1 MKNMSAYDYLRDLKD
16 LKPADSL
23 NELSFTTDIETI
35 AEYMEGYHQAKLKV
49 ERSYSKIA
57 ETTEQ

>member
-35 AEYMEGYHQAKLKV
+35 AEYMEGYHQAKLRV
-49 ERSYSKIA
+49 
-57 ETTEQ
+57 TTIK